1 MNGLRRIGRLL
12 MPGWALA
19 EQAEAQ
25 ARQPL
30 SLPTEITL
38 ADITLTLRY
47 LEQTDGSRILTF
59 ARALSAHDMLFLRR
73 DITREDQVEAWLED
87 AAHGLTTTVLALHDD
102 EIVGYATVSS
112 DGLSWTRHVREL
124 RVSVAESMRQKR
136 LGRLLIQQAF
146 AIARAEGAI
155 KMIAQMT
162 VDQVAAIAV
171 FKQMGFA
178 PEARLRSQVIDRD
191 GSLHDLQIMS
201 LDVAAFRAKLDALLG
216 ATESRTQL

>member
-1 MNGLRRIGRLL
+1 M
-12 MPGWALA
+12 A
-19 EQAEAQ
+19 EQAAAQ

-87 AAHGLTTTVLALHDD
+87 AAHGLTTTVLALHGD

-136 LGRLLIQQAF
+136 LNCGERLIDQVHQIDPSPLVCACEAISGSMHVRHRLPIQIALLLILRQASP
-146 AIARAEGAI
+146 
-155 KMIAQMT
+155 T
-162 VDQVAAIAV
+162 LPV
-171 FKQMGFA
+171 
-178 PEARLRSQVIDRD
+178 
-191 GSLHDLQIMS
+191 
-201 LDVAAFRAKLDALLG
+201 
-216 ATESRTQL
+216 